1 MSIYKNRRK
10 KIYQVNFNPKK
21 FGWLF
26 QLLKISL
33 GMMPTVEQ
41 HKRGKGPS
49 MFMIKDFKASY

>member
-21 FGWLF
+21 F
-26 QLLKISL
+26 QLLKISI
-33 GMMPTVEQ
+33 GMMPTLEQ